1 MHTMPHLIKNSAGT
15 WCVQKKVPEKLQAA
29 VARVLG
35 SKKQTQVYLKKSL
48 GTKDRRE
55 ATRRATHALA
65 DLDRTLREA
74 EALSKQKL
82 PERKAQQRATVNDAE
97 VKRMGEYVYAK
108 ALAWDERTRY
118 GRDEFKRIQAE
129 HERLEGPLS
138 APWAFPYES
147 LPLHGWS
154 PAQLAEQRQQLNED
168 LSAMRESLAL
178 GDTSAVQD
186 HVDDALSAFN
196 IDLDRQSPAYPKLG
210 MEILRAYVRALQAIE
225 KRNAGEPIETP
236 KLTVGATSALET
248 GGTLRVAFEG
258 WEKERERP
266 TGSISEYRRAVEL
279 FIQLHG
285 DLTVAAIKKS
295 HARQYREALQ
305 DVPRKRTGSLLKA
318 SLPELIEWSRKHPD
332 AAKVTQSTVNKQV
345 GALQTIAEWAY
356 ANGVVPEDTPWSNPF
371 AKMRVQGEQSERT
384 SFESTELETL
394 FAAPVFTKHEYPEG
408 GRGPSAFWLPLLA
421 LFNGARQAELAGVT
435 VADVRVEPETLTP
448 LFYVT
453 TQISRGKHLKTKGSQ
468 RVIPIHPQLVKLG
481 FLRYVDNVRH
491 QHGEQAFLFPLIA
504 PKHKW
509 DRTGVSAYSKWF
521 GRYLRAQGV
530 TDTAKVFHSFR
541 HGFKDALRKTTPDE
555 ELRDALTGHRGPK
568 SVGRGY
574 GAKEMLARFGLTNLK
589 SAVEKVEYVGLDLTG
604 VQPFV
609 VQTQAREVRKR

>member
-1 MHTMPHLIKNSAGT
+1 
-15 WCVQKKVPEKLQAA
+15 

-82 PERKAQQRATVNDAE
+82 PERKAQHRATVNDAE

-210 MEILRAYVRALQAIE
+210 MEILRAATRMTRL
-225 KRNAGEPIETP
+225 RHSDG
-236 KLTVGATSALET
+236 LRTSANR
-248 GGTLRVAFEG
+248 G
-258 WEKERERP
+258 RP
-266 TGSISEYRRAVEL
+266 ECAGRR
-279 FIQLHG
+279 Q
-285 DLTVAAIKKS
+285 
-295 HARQYREALQ
+295 
-305 DVPRKRTGSLLKA
+305 
-318 SLPELIEWSRKHPD
+318 
-332 AAKVTQSTVNKQV
+332 
-345 GALQTIAEWAY
+345 
-356 ANGVVPEDTPWSNPF
+356 
-371 AKMRVQGEQSERT
+371 
-384 SFESTELETL
+384 
-394 FAAPVFTKHEYPEG
+394 
-408 GRGPSAFWLPLLA
+408 
-421 LFNGARQAELAGVT
+421 
-435 VADVRVEPETLTP
+435 
-448 LFYVT
+448 
-453 TQISRGKHLKTKGSQ
+453 
-468 RVIPIHPQLVKLG
+468 
-481 FLRYVDNVRH
+481 
-491 QHGEQAFLFPLIA
+491 
-504 PKHKW
+504 
-509 DRTGVSAYSKWF
+509 
-521 GRYLRAQGV
+521 
-530 TDTAKVFHSFR
+530 
-541 HGFKDALRKTTPDE
+541 
-555 ELRDALTGHRGPK
+555 
-568 SVGRGY
+568 
-574 GAKEMLARFGLTNLK
+574 
-589 SAVEKVEYVGLDLTG
+589 GLDG
-604 VQPFV
+604 ASPS
-609 VQTQAREVRKR
+609 R